1 MPVKALVPETSVST
15 NSTTGAKAHCNEHII
30 DKKRLLSIAFFW
42 YTSTNM
48 SVYPSD
54 KLFKLL
60 RGIIIVLIAAIIIG
74 TVIAVVKKT
83 KERASGRQDEES
95 DAGAVY
101 IPPKEYALYGDLGQ
115 LRAVTADNPPITVVI
130 KPFLEYKAS
139 DTAFQEELVTKKEA
153 LKKSILDWFS
163 LESAYRL
170 SSELPQDI
178 KQTLMERINKQL
190 VLGKIHNIYFEEFVI
205 LY

>member
-1 MPVKALVPETSVST
+1 
-15 NSTTGAKAHCNEHII
+15 
-30 DKKRLLSIAFFW
+30 
-42 YTSTNM
+42 M

-60 RGIIIVLIAAIIIG
+60 RSIIIVLIAIIVIG
-74 TVIAVVKKT
+74 TVIAFVKKT
-83 KERASGRQDEES
+83 KERASERQNEEP
-95 DAGAVY
+95 AGGAAY

-115 LRAVTADNPPITVVI
+115 LRAVTADNPPITVI
-130 KPFLEYKAS
+130 LKPFLEYKAS
-139 DTAFQEELVTKKEA
+139 DTAFQEELVAKKDA

>member
-1 MPVKALVPETSVST
+1 
-15 NSTTGAKAHCNEHII
+15 
-30 DKKRLLSIAFFW
+30 
-42 YTSTNM
+42 M

-60 RGIIIVLIAAIIIG
+60 RSIIIVLIAAIVIG
-74 TVIAVVKKT
+74 TVVAFVKKT
-83 KERASGRQDEES
+83 RDRASGRQEEEV
-95 DAGAVY
+95 DAGGAY

-139 DTAFQEELVTKKEA
+139 DTAFQEELVAKKEV
-153 LKKSILDWFS
+153 LKKNILNWFS

-178 KQTLMERINKQL
+178 KQALINRINKQL
-190 VLGKIHNIYFEEFVI
+190 VLGTIHNIYFEEFVI

>member
-1 MPVKALVPETSVST
+1 
-15 NSTTGAKAHCNEHII
+15 
-30 DKKRLLSIAFFW
+30 
-42 YTSTNM
+42 M

-60 RGIIIVLIAAIIIG
+60 RSIIIILIATIVIG
-74 TVIAVVKKT
+74 TVIAFVKKT
-83 KERASGRQDEES
+83 KEQVSGQQEKEPL
-95 DAGAVY
+95 AGSAY

-115 LRAVTADNPPITVVI
+115 LRAVTADNPPITVI
-130 KPFLEYKAS
+130 LKPFLEYKAS
-139 DTAFQEELVTKKEA
+139 DTVFQEELVAKKET
-153 LKKSILDWFS
+153 LKKNILDWFS

-178 KQTLMERINKQL
+178 KKALMERINTQL
-190 VLGKIHNIYFEEFVI
+190 ILGKVHNIYFEEFVI

>member
-1 MPVKALVPETSVST
+1 
-15 NSTTGAKAHCNEHII
+15 
-30 DKKRLLSIAFFW
+30 
-42 YTSTNM
+42 M

-60 RGIIIVLIAAIIIG
+60 RSIIIILIAIIVLG
-74 TVIAVVKKT
+74 TVMAFVKKT
-83 KERASGRQDEES
+83 KDRASDRQDGRSES
-95 DAGAVY
+95 EAAY

-115 LRAVTADNPPITVVI
+115 LRAVTADNPPVTVVI

-139 DTAFQEELVTKKEA
+139 DTAFQEELVAKKEA
-153 LKKSILDWFS
+153 LKKNILDWFS

-170 SSELPQDI
+170 SSELPQNI
-178 KQTLMERINKQL
+178 KQALMDRINKQL
-190 VLGKIHNIYFEEFVI
+190 ILGTIHNIYFEEFVI

>member
-1 MPVKALVPETSVST
+1 
-15 NSTTGAKAHCNEHII
+15 
-30 DKKRLLSIAFFW
+30 
-42 YTSTNM
+42 M

-60 RGIIIVLIAAIIIG
+60 RIVIIMLIAAIVIG
-74 TVIAVVKKT
+74 TVVAFVKKT
-83 KERASGRQDEES
+83 KDRASVRQEEEAE
-95 DAGAVY
+95 AGTAY

>member
-1 MPVKALVPETSVST
+1 
-15 NSTTGAKAHCNEHII
+15 
-30 DKKRLLSIAFFW
+30 
-42 YTSTNM
+42 M

-60 RGIIIVLIAAIIIG
+60 RSIIIILIAAIVIG
-74 TVIAVVKKT
+74 TVVAFVKKT
-83 KERASGRQDEES
+83 RDRTSGRRQDGETE
-95 DAGAVY
+95 AGGAY

-115 LRAVTADNPPITVVI
+115 LRAVTADNPPVTVVV

-139 DTAFQEELVTKKEA
+139 DTAFQEELVAKKEEV
-153 LKKSILDWFS
+153 KKSILDWFS
-163 LESAYRL
+163 FKSAYQL

-178 KQTLMERINKQL
+178 KQALMERINKQL

>member
-101 IPPKEYALYGDLGQ
+101 IPPIR
-115 LRAVTADNPPITVVI
+115 LRLLRFRKNW
-130 KPFLEYKAS
+130 LH
-139 DTAFQEELVTKKEA
+139 KKKH
-153 LKKSILDWFS
+153 LKKAYSIGS
-163 LESAYRL
+163 LSKVRIGSAVNCH
-170 SSELPQDI
+170 
-178 KQTLMERINKQL
+178 RI
-190 VLGKIHNIYFEEFVI
+190 
-205 LY
+205 

>member
-1 MPVKALVPETSVST
+1 
-15 NSTTGAKAHCNEHII
+15 
-30 DKKRLLSIAFFW
+30 
-42 YTSTNM
+42 M

-60 RGIIIVLIAAIIIG
+60 RSIIIILIAAIVIG
-74 TVIAVVKKT
+74 TVIAFVKKT
-83 KERASGRQDEES
+83 KQQAFGRQEEES
-95 DAGAVY
+95 VAGIAY

-115 LRAVTADNPPITVVI
+115 LRAVTADNPPITVI
-130 KPFLEYKAS
+130 LKPFLEYKAS
-139 DTAFQEELVTKKEA
+139 DTAFQEEIVAKKEA

-178 KQTLMERINKQL
+178 KKALMEQINTQL

>member
-115 LRAVTADNPPITVVI
+115 LRAVTADNPPITVI
-130 KPFLEYKAS
+130 LKPFLEYKAS
-139 DTAFQEELVTKKEA
+139 DTAFQEELVKNKIVMRELIIQFFKQKTKREIQSLGEGNIKTE
-153 LKKSILDWFS
+153 ILFS
-163 LESAYRL
+163 
-170 SSELPQDI
+170 
-178 KQTLMERINKQL
+178 INKIL
-190 VLGKIHNIYFEEFVI
+190 VLEKIEKLYFEKFII
-205 LY
+205 LE

>member
-1 MPVKALVPETSVST
+1 MSFFDIL
-15 NSTTGAKAHCNEHII
+15 II
-30 DKKRLLSIAFFW
+30 
-42 YTSTNM
+42 NM

-60 RGIIIVLIAAIIIG
+60 RSIIIILIAAIVIG
-74 TVIAVVKKT
+74 TVIAFVKKT
-83 KERASGRQDEES
+83 KARASGWQEEE
-95 DAGAVY
+95 AETGTAY

-139 DTAFQEELVTKKEA
+139 DTAFQEELVAKKEA

>member
-1 MPVKALVPETSVST
+1 
-15 NSTTGAKAHCNEHII
+15 
-30 DKKRLLSIAFFW
+30 
-42 YTSTNM
+42 M

-60 RGIIIVLIAAIIIG
+60 RSIIIVLIAAIVIG
-74 TVIAVVKKT
+74 TVIAFVKKA
-83 KERASGRQDEES
+83 KEQTSGRQDEDSET
-95 DAGAVY
+95 GAAY

-115 LRAVTADNPPITVVI
+115 LRAVTADNPPITVVL

-139 DTAFQEELVTKKEA
+139 DTAFQEELVAKKEA

-170 SSELPQDI
+170 SSELPQDVKLALI
-178 KQTLMERINKQL
+178 DRINKQL

>member
-1 MPVKALVPETSVST
+1 
-15 NSTTGAKAHCNEHII
+15 
-30 DKKRLLSIAFFW
+30 
-42 YTSTNM
+42 M

-60 RGIIIVLIAAIIIG
+60 QSIIIILTAAIVIG
-74 TVIAVVKKT
+74 TIMAFVKKT
-83 KERASGRQDEES
+83 KDRTSGRQDEES
-95 DAGAVY
+95 AAGIAY

-115 LRAVTADNPPITVVI
+115 LRAVTADNPPITVI
-130 KPFLEYKAS
+130 LKPFLEYKAS
-139 DTAFQEELVTKKEA
+139 DTAFQEELVAKKEA
-153 LKKSILDWFS
+153 LKKNILDWFS

-178 KQTLMERINKQL
+178 KQALMERINKQL
-190 VLGKIHNIYFEEFVI
+190 VLGSIHNIYFEEFVI

>member
-1 MPVKALVPETSVST
+1 
-15 NSTTGAKAHCNEHII
+15 
-30 DKKRLLSIAFFW
+30 
-42 YTSTNM
+42 M

-60 RGIIIVLIAAIIIG
+60 RSIIIVLIVIIVIG
-74 TVIAVVKKT
+74 TVIAFVKKT
-83 KERASGRQDEES
+83 KERVSERQNEEP
-95 DAGAVY
+95 AGEAVY

-115 LRAVTADNPPITVVI
+115 LRAVTADNPPITVI
-130 KPFLEYKAS
+130 LKPFLEYKAS
-139 DTAFQEELVTKKEA
+139 DTAFQEELVAKKEV
-153 LKKSILDWFS
+153 LKNNILDWFS

-178 KQTLMERINKQL
+178 KQALMERINKQL
-190 VLGKIHNIYFEEFVI
+190 VLGSIHNIYFEEFVI

>member
-1 MPVKALVPETSVST
+1 
-15 NSTTGAKAHCNEHII
+15 
-30 DKKRLLSIAFFW
+30 
-42 YTSTNM
+42 M

-60 RGIIIVLIAAIIIG
+60 RSIIIILIATIALG
-74 TVIAVVKKT
+74 TVMAFVKKT
-83 KERASGRQDEES
+83 KDRASDRQDGRSES
-95 DAGAVY
+95 EAAY

-115 LRAVTADNPPITVVI
+115 LRAVTADNPPVTVVI

-139 DTAFQEELVTKKEA
+139 DTAFQEELVAKKEA
-153 LKKSILDWFS
+153 LKKNILDWFS

-170 SSELPQDI
+170 SSELPQNI
-178 KQTLMERINKQL
+178 KQALMDRINKQL
-190 VLGKIHNIYFEEFVI
+190 ILGTIHNIYFEEFVI

>member
-1 MPVKALVPETSVST
+1 
-15 NSTTGAKAHCNEHII
+15 
-30 DKKRLLSIAFFW
+30 
-42 YTSTNM
+42 M

-60 RGIIIVLIAAIIIG
+60 RSIIIILIAIIVLG
-74 TVIAVVKKT
+74 TVMAFVKKT
-83 KERASGRQDEES
+83 KDRASGRQDGRSES
-95 DAGAVY
+95 EAAY

-115 LRAVTADNPPITVVI
+115 LRAVTADNPPVTVVI

-139 DTAFQEELVTKKEA
+139 DTAFQEELVAKKEA
-153 LKKSILDWFS
+153 LKKNILDWFS

-170 SSELPQDI
+170 SSELPQNI
-178 KQTLMERINKQL
+178 KQALMDRINKQL
-190 VLGKIHNIYFEEFVI
+190 ILGTIHNIYFEEFVI

>member
-1 MPVKALVPETSVST
+1 MNIRRPIRRFRK
-15 NSTTGAKAHCNEHII
+15 N
-30 DKKRLLSIAFFW
+30 W
-42 YTSTNM
+42 
-48 SVYPSD
+48 
-54 KLFKLL
+54 L
-60 RGIIIVLIAAIIIG
+60 R
-74 TVIAVVKKT
+74 
-83 KERASGRQDEES
+83 
-95 DAGAVY
+95 
-101 IPPKEYALYGDLGQ
+101 
-115 LRAVTADNPPITVVI
+115 
-130 KPFLEYKAS
+130 
-139 DTAFQEELVTKKEA
+139 KKEA

>member
-1 MPVKALVPETSVST
+1 
-15 NSTTGAKAHCNEHII
+15 
-30 DKKRLLSIAFFW
+30 
-42 YTSTNM
+42 M

-60 RGIIIVLIAAIIIG
+60 RSIVIILIAVIVIG
-74 TVIAVVKKT
+74 TVIAFVKKT
-83 KERASGRQDEES
+83 KENSSDRDDEGGNTGRS
-95 DAGAVY
+95 Y

-115 LRAVTADNPPITVVI
+115 LRAVTVDNPPITVI
-130 KPFLEYKAS
+130 LKPFLEYKAS
-139 DTAFQEELVTKKEA
+139 DTAFQEELVAKKEA
-153 LKKSILDWFS
+153 LKKNILDWFS

-178 KQTLMERINKQL
+178 KQALIERINKQL
-190 VLGKIHNIYFEEFVI
+190 VLGKIHNIYLEEFVI

>member
-1 MPVKALVPETSVST
+1 
-15 NSTTGAKAHCNEHII
+15 
-30 DKKRLLSIAFFW
+30 
-42 YTSTNM
+42 M

-60 RGIIIVLIAAIIIG
+60 RIVIIILIAAIVIG
-74 TVIAVVKKT
+74 TVIAFVKKT
-83 KERASGRQDEES
+83 KERASGRQDALSES
-95 DAGAVY
+95 GMTY

-115 LRAVTADNPPITVVI
+115 LRAVTADNPPITVI
-130 KPFLEYKAS
+130 LKPFLEYKAS
-139 DTAFQEELVTKKEA
+139 DTAFQEELVAKKEG
-153 LKKSILDWFS
+153 LKKNILDWFS

-178 KQTLMERINKQL
+178 KQALIERINKQL
-190 VLGKIHNIYFEEFVI
+190 VLGSIHNIYFEEFVI

>member
-1 MPVKALVPETSVST
+1 MFFFDRL
-15 NSTTGAKAHCNEHII
+15 II
-30 DKKRLLSIAFFW
+30 
-42 YTSTNM
+42 NM

-60 RGIIIVLIAAIIIG
+60 RSIIIVLIAAIVIG
-74 TVIAVVKKT
+74 TVAAFVKKT
-83 KERASGRQDEES
+83 RDRASGRQEEES
-95 DAGAVY
+95 DAGSAY

-115 LRAVTADNPPITVVI
+115 LRAVTADNPPITVVL

-139 DTAFQEELVTKKEA
+139 DTAFQEELVAKKEV
-153 LKKSILDWFS
+153 LKNNILDWFS

-178 KQTLMERINKQL
+178 KQALMKRINKQL
-190 VLGKIHNIYFEEFVI
+190 VLGSIHNIYFEEFVI